1 MLNIAVA
8 LVLSLAMSLT
18 AHAEIITFDNLSA
31 AVKESRPMIV
41 GDFQFNTP
49 TGRFA
54 VTRMESEWTSRGPSP
69 YAENGTEI
77 LVSSLFSITTVSKMP
92 FSITSFDLGLQHANW
107 DQLRTIDY
115 WGSKADGTTVF
126 GSVRMWFNNTLQLND
141 LNTVALDGFNG
152 LTSFSIMANND
163 PDRILAFDNFVV
175 AATEP
180 SVVSEPSSMALMGV
194 AVAFMALRRRKYPAW
209 H

>member
-1 MLNIAVA
+1 
-8 LVLSLAMSLT
+8 
-18 AHAEIITFDNLSA
+18 
-31 AVKESRPMIV
+31 MIV

-54 VTRMESEWTSRGPSP
+54 VTRMESEWTGRGPSP

-141 LNTVALDGFNG
+141 LNTVSLDGFNG

-175 AATEP
+175 AATVP
-180 SVVSEPSSMALMGV
+180 SVVPEPSSMALMGV
-194 AVAFMALRRRKYPAW
+194 AVAVMALRRRKYPAR